1 MKITQEYISDLS
13 LITFTSSLYEGLHSL
28 GKLPYYLLAIQL
40 SPLTLEATTYS
51 LCVFSCYL
59 GNIFADCI
67 DYFLAIYFKVTH
79 HNFDNLGILVLI
91 ENILNLIPLLYT
103 LSIPNKFFSEI
114 RTKSQ
119 NPSTKE
125 LLEIE
130 QKNQN

>member
-59 GNIFADCI
+59 GNIFADYI
-67 DYFLAIYFKVTH
+67 DYILAIFFNVTH
-79 HNFDNLGILVLI
+79 YNFENLHILIFI
-91 ENILNLIPLLYT
+91 ENILNLIPLLYVIG
-103 LSIPNKFFSEI
+103 IPYTFFSENK
-114 RTKSQ
+114 TDN
-119 NPSTKE
+119 NPQTE
-125 LLEIE
+125 LETINE
-130 QKNQN
+130 EKN